1 MTRYDKMGRFGVEKR
16 GVRLA
21 RERKVERR
29 AERVAA
35 KVAGERLPGCL
46 WINGGRWNWRVTLPG
61 SERRENLSI
70 RVRPAEEALR
80 ADEVPREIA
89 ESIAWGIWRQAER
102 RVEQLCESAGLPRVR
117 GEEAPGC
124 TVREAIDAY
133 LAAARVYYAKSRE
146 AGNHAW
152 ALRGVAERWGAL
164 PLGALTCAELL
175 DERDEMVARGL
186 SRRAINHV
194 VGAWRIWARWCQDN
208 RLCGVST
215 MRELTAVQSLKQGR
229 SEAREPVKV
238 CAVPHWRVKRVEP
251 FLSPTARRMV
261 RLQECSGMRP
271 GEVCGMRWEEIE
283 RGEPCWIY
291 RPRWHKEAWRG
302 MPRAVALG
310 PGARR
315 VLEAAGAAR
324 QNRGP
329 VFSPLADWEPVG
341 ARRPGETYTREAYTR
356 AVARGCARAVA
367 AGAIREEETW
377 TPHALRHS
385 AGTRVRRA
393 CGLDAARAVLGH
405 SMRGG
410 VTDVYTFEAAERE
423 ALRVAVP
430 AAARWG

>member
-1 MTRYDKMGRFGVEKR
+1 MTRNDKMGRFGVEKR

-21 RERKVERR
+21 RERKVAKR
-29 AERVAA
+29 AERASA

-61 SERRENLSI
+61 SERRENVAL

-89 ESIAWGIWRQAER
+89 ESIAWGIWHKAER
-102 RVEQLCESAGLPRVR
+102 RVEELCEGVGLPRVR

-124 TVREAIDAY
+124 TVREAVNAY
-133 LAAARVYYAKSRE
+133 LRAARVYYARSRE

-152 ALRGVAERWGAL
+152 ALRGIVERWGAL
-164 PLGALTCAELL
+164 PLGALSCAELL
-175 DERDEMVARGL
+175 DERDAMVARGL

-194 VGAWRIWARWCQDN
+194 VGAWRLWGRWCQDN
-208 RLCGVST
+208 RLCGVAT

-238 CAVPHWRVKRVEP
+238 RAVPHWRVRRVAA
-251 FLSPTARRMV
+251 FLSPTVARMV

-271 GEVCGMRWEEIE
+271 GEVCAMRWEEIE

-291 RPRWHKEAWRG
+291 RPAWHKEAWRG

-315 VLEAAGAAR
+315 VLASCGARAS
-324 QNRGP
+324 GP
-329 VFSPLADWEPVG
+329 VFSPREDAGDGG
-341 ARRPGETYTREAYTR
+341 ARRPGETWTREAYTR
-356 AVARGCARAVA
+356 AVARGCERAVA
-367 AGAIREEETW
+367 AGAIRAEEAW

-393 CGLDAARAVLGH
+393 CGLEAARAVLGH

-423 ALRVAVP
+423 ALAKAVP